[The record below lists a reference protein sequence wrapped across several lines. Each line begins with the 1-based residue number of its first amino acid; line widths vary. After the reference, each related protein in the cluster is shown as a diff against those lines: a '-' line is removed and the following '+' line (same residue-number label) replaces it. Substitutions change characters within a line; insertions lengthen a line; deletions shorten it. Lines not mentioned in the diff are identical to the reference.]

1 MKEVQG
7 AVFPKLCCREAFTFL
22 QLHLV
27 AAFEVWH
34 YFVFAPLFDLKLKG
48 LEFLTGYVEQ
58 RG

>member
-7 AVFPKLCCREAFTFL
+7 AVFPMLCCREVFTFL
-22 QLHLV
+22 QLDLV

-34 YFVFAPLFDLKLKG
+34 YFVFAPLPDPKLKG